1 MLSAKPEVIIL
12 DEPFTDIDPLSR
24 EEILNFLKNKLQDK
38 TIIVFEQS
46 LNYFDF
52 FERIIILNEGEIIY
66 DGDKNIVYKKEIF
79 EKSGIE
85 LPGIHKIFPGIEK
98 EKADLH
104 IIKNFIF
111 DEKKY
116 NEIKVFHENKETI
129 INIVDLRYKYP
140 GYNDYVLKNINLEI
154 KKGDFI
160 VVCGQNGSGKTTLM
174 KIIAGILPFKE
185 GEIIKLK
192 NNLKTGYI
200 YQNPDNQ
207 IFAETVFD
215 EVSFVLK
222 MANAPFDI
230 IKQKTESILK
240 VMGLFEKKDEDPF
253 SLPKGDRQKIACAS
267 ILIAEPDVLILDEP
281 TTGLDYPTLK
291 NLMNVIEGLNKKG
304 ITVLMITHDMEIAA
318 NYGNKM
324 LIMNEGEILFY
335 SDKRKAFENE
345 EILKKAKI
353 KTTDIM
359 DVTLSANG
367 RLLLN
372 EKEFLLCWGKK

>member
-1 MLSAKPEVIIL
+1 MK
-12 DEPFTDIDPLSR
+12 
-24 EEILNFLKNKLQDK
+24 
-38 TIIVFEQS
+38 
-46 LNYFDF
+46 
-52 FERIIILNEGEIIY
+52 
-66 DGDKNIVYKKEIF
+66 
-79 EKSGIE
+79 
-85 LPGIHKIFPGIEK
+85 K

-185 GEIIKLK
+185 GKIIKLK

-291 NLMNVIEGLNKKG
+291 NLMNVIESLNKKG

-335 SDKRKAFENE
+335 SDKRKAFEND